1 MDGVRHPVRRG
12 LLTGVLAVWIAASL
26 TCSLSAEPRYTADPA
41 LEGLGT
47 LYRLLIYTVRSFF
60 TGDPEAGAC
69 LALCAGLLLWGLP
82 SLRSTGLERG
92 LAGCF
97 GLLFASFQLLGLSYS
112 QEQSWRALF
121 GSRFVCFRGAVCLGG
136 RALLAACLA
145 LYAFRLLDR
154 LSSRPVPAQRPFS
167 RKHFLLA
174 AGLVALCWLPY
185 FWAFYP
191 GLSSPDTGM
200 QIAWALH
207 KPTPWLQYSP
217 LRGPDIYATNHHPYL
232 VTLLFGL
239 FAKLGLALGDLSRGV
254 ALYCALQLL
263 LTALVMTAA
272 WYYLRRLGLSERAFR
287 GGLAFTA
294 LFPLFPL
301 YAITMLKDSLFSLAC
316 LGFSLLLFETART
329 RGEALRRRSFLL
341 LLSAAALL
349 VALTKNQGVYFV
361 AAAGIC
367 ALACCRPR
375 LRAAAAL
382 LIPVLLFQ
390 AVWIQ
395 ILLPAWNV
403 APGGKQEV
411 LGLLFQQTARYVS
424 TYPEEVTE
432 EEAEAI
438 RAVLDY
444 DRLPELYEPRLADPV
459 KFTFRQDASPDQLSA
474 YYHAWSQMLRKH
486 PAVYAEALLN
496 NIYGGFFV
504 RHETALSYTD
514 FDNRETAPYPELCV
528 TPPPRQRAAGDAA
541 RVLLVAAQHVPGA
554 GLLFCVGF
562 YPWAVLFVFL
572 DVLRRRQY
580 PQLLAQL
587 PAILSVAVLAAAPVS
602 GSYRY
607 AMPMIYMLPF
617 LLASRTLPG
626 ERGGAPAEVPPLLRQ
641 ILRFTLVGGLCFLID
656 YGLLALLV
664 EAAGWPALAASA
676 VSFTVSVAVNYLLSV
691 RFVFRRREDAGRG
704 REMTAFLLMSVIG
717 LGLNQV
723 LMLAGTRALGLHY
736 LVVKPGA
743 TILVMVYNFVTRKV
757 FLEKGAGGPPRE
769 RGPSRRP

>member
-41 LEGLGT
+41 LEGPGT

-154 LSSRPVPAQRPFS
+154 LSGRPVPAQRPFP
-167 RKHFLLA
+167 RKRFLLA

-329 RGEALRRRSFLL
+329 KGEALRRRSFLL

-390 AVWIQ
+390 VVWIQ

-528 TPPPRQRAAGDAA
+528 TPPPRQRAAGAPAGLPLAPPAGPPGPLPLGGPLRLPGRAA
-541 RVLLVAAQHVPGA
+541 AAAVSPAPGPAAGDPLRGGA
-554 GLLFCVGF
+554 GGRPGEREL
-562 YPWAVLFVFL
+562 P
-572 DVLRRRQY
+572 LRHAHDLY
-580 PQLLAQL
+580 APL
-587 PAILSVAVLAAAPVS
+587 PAGLPDAPGGARRGLGGGAAAPAADPPLHPGGRPV
-602 GSYRY
+602 
-607 AMPMIYMLPF
+607 LPHR
-617 LLASRTLPG
+617 LRPAGPAGGGGGMARPGRQRRVLHRLRGGELPVQRPLRLPPAGGRRPGARDDGVPPHERHRPGAEPGADAGGHPGPGAPLPG
-626 ERGGAPAEVPPLLRQ
+626 
-641 ILRFTLVGGLCFLID
+641 
-656 YGLLALLV
+656 
-664 EAAGWPALAASA
+664 
-676 VSFTVSVAVNYLLSV
+676 
-691 RFVFRRREDAGRG
+691 REAGRHHPCH
-704 REMTAFLLMSVIG
+704 G
-717 LGLNQV
+717 L
-723 LMLAGTRALGLHY
+723 
-736 LVVKPGA
+736 
-743 TILVMVYNFVTRKV
+743 
-757 FLEKGAGGPPRE
+757 
-769 RGPSRRP
+769 